1 MTTAAQRI
9 WEAIYAA
16 EFVSRLDE
24 AIEAHAEP
32 DECDIERA
40 LSLAHDAANLHAR
53 RVRVKEQTVASRFR
67 RRSR

>member
-16 EFVSRLDE
+16 EFVRRIGHGAAILGAPTDPVMHAAVTGAMGLASHHDRLVK
-24 AIEAHAEP
+24 
-32 DECDIERA
+32 
-40 LSLAHDAANLHAR
+40 AAAASTR
-53 RVRVKEQTVASRFR
+53 SRFR

>member
-16 EFVSRLDE
+16 EFVRIVAATHGLVADSAGYAMQQARCAADDHSQRVT
-24 AIEAHAEP
+24 IKHAST
-32 DECDIERA
+32 R
-40 LSLAHDAANLHAR
+40 
-53 RVRVKEQTVASRFR
+53 SRFR